1 MLREVAQVVRK
12 KERIKKLET
21 TSQTISDRVAALV
34 KQFPHLDSVGAND
47 DLEERGLTS
56 MDMVNLMM
64 AVEAE
69 FDVTIP
75 PAKLQPANFRSIAKI
90 EALVAS
96 LKS

>member
-1 MLREVAQVVRK
+1 M
-12 KERIKKLET
+12 ET
-21 TSQTISDRVAALV
+21 VSQTINDRVAALV
-34 KQFPHLDSVGAND
+34 RQFAHLGPVGAND
-47 DLEERGLTS
+47 DLEESGLTS

-75 PAKLQPANFRSIAKI
+75 PAKLQPGNFRSIGKI
-90 EALVAS
+90 ETLVAS